1 MTKDKLLILWVSTL
15 PVFNILMDIGMNF
28 LPELKTIFGLVRI
41 SFLIGLILFFLS
53 NFKLENIFQNQL
65 IIFFSLYLI
74 GISILSSN
82 TEISFVDGAIKTS
95 IPFFMIPIGIAV
107 SKLKSN
113 LLIKPFIWVI
123 IILLINY
130 LISQFYKLGV
140 SIYEKDSFYTGG
152 ATASAPIIIALGLLV
167 IFHAFNQKKLPYSK
181 IMITII
187 VSAALFIIVFSLK
200 RGAIL
205 ALISGVI
212 IYLFNTGQRIQTF
225 GRFIVV
231 GLLMVFLLNN
241 NIETFYKRFES
252 RTTERND
259 LQNEG
264 RFKEIFYIVE
274 EFQQSSPIKVLF
286 GTEPFNSDVVMVK
299 YFGRKRRLHVDYN
312 ILIHGTGIIGLM
324 IYFLLYYNI
333 FRTAMRHKKR
343 FSSFKYSIYGLY
355 LKENYALVT
364 SALVLS
370 LIMGFSGGLQFIS
383 YRIML
388 FLTIGY
394 YLGDLIHFKSKLVEK
409 STIQTE

>member
-200 RGAIL
+200 RGAIF

-343 FSSFKYSIYGLY
+343 FSSFKNSIYGLY

-364 SALVLS
+364 SVLVLS
-370 LIMGFSGGLQFIS
+370 LIMGFSGGLHSLAIASCCF
-383 YRIML
+383 
-388 FLTIGY
+388 
-394 YLGDLIHFKSKLVEK
+394 
-409 STIQTE
+409 

>member
-1 MTKDKLLILWVSTL
+1 MTRDKLLLIWVASI

-41 SFLIGLILFFLS
+41 SFLIGLVLFFLS
-53 NFKLENIFQNQL
+53 NFKLQNIFQNQL
-65 IIFFSLYLI
+65 IIFFSLYLM

-82 TEISFVDGAIKTS
+82 TEISFIDGAIKTS
-95 IPFFMIPIGIAV
+95 LPFFMIPIGITV
-107 SKLKSN
+107 SKMKSN
-113 LLIKPFIWVI
+113 LLIKPFVWVI

-140 SIYEKDSFYTGG
+140 SVYEKDSFYTGG

-167 IFHAFNQKKLPYSK
+167 IFHSFNQKKLPYNK
-181 IMITII
+181 IIITLI
-187 VSAALFIIVFSLK
+187 VSSALFIIVFSLK

-212 IYLFNTGQRIQTF
+212 IYLFNTGQRIQTI
-225 GRFIVV
+225 GRFIIV

-241 NIETFYKRFES
+241 NIETFYKRFDS

-264 RFKEIFYIVE
+264 RFKEIFYIIE
-274 EFQQSSPIKVLF
+274 EFQKSPPLKILF

-312 ILIHGTGIIGLM
+312 ILIHGTGIIGLI
-324 IYFLLYYNI
+324 IYFLLYYSI
-333 FRTAMRHKKR
+333 FRTALKHKRR
-343 FSSFKYSIYGLY
+343 FFPLKKSIYHMY

-364 SALVLS
+364 SVLILS
-370 LIMGFSGGLQFIS
+370 LIMGFSGGLQFVS

-394 YLGDLIHFKSKLVEK
+394 YLGDLIHFKSKLMAK
-409 STIQTE
+409 SNAGLE